1 MKTWTVYQHIFPN
14 GKSYIGITSKEN
26 PYDRFGKNGKEYE
39 HYIGKAIKKYGWENV
54 THIILESGLT
64 QDQANEKEKIY
75 IKQFNTQVPNGYNIT
90 AGGEGRAGYKHAPH
104 SQETRDKIS
113 KTKTGVKLGPM
124 SELQKLHISQGKLN
138 SNYKHSEKTK
148 SKISKSRKGILH
160 SEKTKQQISKTVQE
174 KQLYKYMF
182 TEDAIKKFKAKK
194 CILIEQLDEN
204 GNVLKTFETATKCAE
219 YFNCSIAHIS
229 NIISGKCKT
238 NKYNIR
244 RKYYE

>member
-1 MKTWTVYQHIFPN
+1 
-14 GKSYIGITSKEN
+14 
-26 PYDRFGKNGKEYE
+26 
-39 HYIGKAIKKYGWENV
+39 
-54 THIILESGLT
+54 
-64 QDQANEKEKIY
+64 
-75 IKQFNTQVPNGYNIT
+75 
-90 AGGEGRAGYKHAPH
+90 
-104 SQETRDKIS
+104 
-113 KTKTGVKLGPM
+113 
-124 SELQKLHISQGKLN
+124 
-138 SNYKHSEKTK
+138 
-148 SKISKSRKGILH
+148 
-160 SEKTKQQISKTVQE
+160 
-174 KQLYKYMF
+174 MF